1 MKQYP
6 VQFKVN
12 GKSREVLV
20 TADETLLDTLRNQL
34 EVFEVKNGCEQG
46 DCGACTVLI
55 NGKVV
60 NACLT
65 LTVQISGKEV
75 TTIKGIG
82 TDEKPHP
89 LQKSFHKHGASQCGF
104 CTPGMITSSKALL
117 DENPNP
123 DIDEIKKGISGNFC
137 RCTGYTKILDAIE
150 SVANENQS

>member
-6 VQFKVN
+6 VQLNVN

-20 TADETLLDTLRNQL
+20 TAEETLLDTLRNKL

-55 NGKVV
+55 NGKAV
-60 NACLT
+60 NSCLT
-65 LTVQISGKEV
+65 LTVQVNGKNI

-89 LQKSFHKHGASQCGF
+89 LQKSFHEHGASQCGF
-104 CTPGMITSSKALL
+104 CTPGMITSAKALL
-117 DENPNP
+117 DENPSP
-123 DIDEIKKGISGNFC
+123 SLDEIKKGISGNFC
-137 RCTGYTKILDAIE
+137 RCTGYTKIFDAIE
-150 SVANENQS
+150 SVTNENQS